1 MEHYLA
7 ARPPA
12 EWNLALSML
21 RRMVIVG
28 PLALAIFGVVR
39 GLRGAIAAAIG
50 LAIVVGYYLLS
61 GMLMSRLA
69 RISLGAYHAG
79 ALFGFVARLGL
90 TAATMLA
97 VAALLEVDRLALG
110 LTVISTYLAI
120 LLWEAARLGRKR
132 TPLQSNPVEGTRS
145 AEKRSTRS
153 HG

>member
-1 MEHYLA
+1 VEHYLA
-7 ARPPA
+7 RRPPA
-12 EWNLALSML
+12 EWNLVLSML

-28 PLALAIFGVVR
+28 PAALVIFGIIR
-39 GLRGAIAAAIG
+39 GLKGAIAAAIG
-50 LAIVVGYYLLS
+50 LAIVVGYYLLA

-90 TAATMLA
+90 TAATMLG
-97 VAALLEVDRLALG
+97 VAALFEVDRLALG

-120 LLWEAARLGRKR
+120 LLWEAARLGKKP
-132 TPLQSNPVEGTRS
+132 TTESNPVQRTRS
-145 AEKRSTRS
+145 AEKRSARS